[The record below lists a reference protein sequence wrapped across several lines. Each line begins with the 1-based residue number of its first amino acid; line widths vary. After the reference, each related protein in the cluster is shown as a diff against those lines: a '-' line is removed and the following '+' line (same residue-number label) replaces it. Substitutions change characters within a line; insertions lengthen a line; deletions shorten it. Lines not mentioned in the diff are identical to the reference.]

1 MVFYRFQLCAWV
13 GDAIF
18 FKKKHTSGFYA
29 NLCKKLKIQK
39 PREWSNIKKRALVV
53 LPVSRTVYL
62 QRFIVIGRIPMELYQ
77 YFSSIQNLVIFNPA
91 TFLGGGFC
99 LIILTIVAL
108 GVIFLQG
115 HLEKIRN

>member
-1 MVFYRFQLCAWV
+1 MVFIAFSYALGWETRFSLR
-13 GDAIF
+13 
-18 FKKKHTSGFYA
+18 KKHTSGFYA

-77 YFSSIQNLVIFNPA
+77 YFSSIQNLVIFDPA
-91 TFLGGGFC
+91 TFFGGVF
-99 LIILTIVAL
+99 V
-108 GVIFLQG
+108 
-115 HLEKIRN
+115 

>member
-1 MVFYRFQLCAWV
+1 
-13 GDAIF
+13 
-18 FKKKHTSGFYA
+18 
-29 NLCKKLKIQK
+29 
-39 PREWSNIKKRALVV
+39 
-53 LPVSRTVYL
+53 
-62 QRFIVIGRIPMELYQ
+62 MELYQ

>member
-1 MVFYRFQLCAWV
+1 MVFYCFQLCAWV

-39 PREWSNIKKRALVV
+39 PKEWSNNKKRALVV
-53 LPVSRTVYL
+53 LPVSRTVYQIYSDRTYPHGAL
-62 QRFIVIGRIPMELYQ
+62 P
-77 YFSSIQNLVIFNPA
+77 IFLFHTKPCN
-91 TFLGGGFC
+91 FRSGNIFWGGFC

-108 GVIFLQG
+108 G
-115 HLEKIRN
+115 

>member
-1 MVFYRFQLCAWV
+1 MVFYCFQLCAWV

-18 FKKKHTSGFYA
+18 FKKNHTSGFYA
-29 NLCKKLKIQK
+29 NLCKNLKIQK

-53 LPVSRTVYL
+53 LPISRTVYL

-91 TFLGGGFC
+91 TFLWGGFC